1 MENESGF
8 VKQVKLCGAE
18 IPEVREKISDLLTAQ
33 DAAKIDL
40 EGAFGEVMIKI
51 SSDGENA
58 RETVKAAVRELK
70 VRFGSSIYTTK
81 KSVSLEQT
89 IVDLLKEQQMTVST
103 VESCTGGMIS
113 ARLTDVPGCSEVFRQ
128 GFVTYS
134 DRAKRKMVGVKK
146 STLKK
151 YTAVSE
157 QTAKEMAKGGAF
169 MAPIKPFPR
178 VTGVRYVCWTDW
190 GAGIRKQR
198 VCWTIWCFCSFWKS
212 CRRQI
217 GSLSRCVIC
226 RIRHRRRWQE
236 IWVSPRCR

>member
-89 IVDLLKEQQMTVST
+89 IVDLLKEQQLTVST
-103 VESCTGGMIS
+103 VECCTRGMI
-113 ARLTDVPGCSEVFRQ
+113 
-128 GFVTYS
+128 S

-169 MAPIKPFPR
+169 MAESDACVS
-178 VTGVRYVCWTDW
+178 VTGYAGPDGGENGDPVGLVYVGCCVHGNVEVEEYHFAGDRAAVREQAV
-190 GAGIRKQR
+190 IRALTLLRK
-198 VCWTIWCFCSFWKS
+198 CILENYD
-212 CRRQI
+212 I
-217 GSLSRCVIC
+217 
-226 RIRHRRRWQE
+226 
-236 IWVSPRCR
+236 

>member
-33 DAAKIDL
+33 DTAKIDL

-169 MAPIKPFPR
+169 MAESDACVS
-178 VTGVRYVCWTDW
+178 VTGYAGPDGGENGDPVGLVYVGCCVHGNVEVEEYHFAGDRAAVREQAV
-190 GAGIRKQR
+190 IRALTLLRK
-198 VCWTIWCFCSFWKS
+198 CILENYD
-212 CRRQI
+212 I
-217 GSLSRCVIC
+217 
-226 RIRHRRRWQE
+226 
-236 IWVSPRCR
+236 

>member
-81 KSVSLEQT
+81 KSVSLN
-89 IVDLLKEQQMTVST
+89 
-103 VESCTGGMIS
+103 
-113 ARLTDVPGCSEVFRQ
+113 RL
-128 GFVTYS
+128 
-134 DRAKRKMVGVKK
+134 
-146 STLKK
+146 
-151 YTAVSE
+151 
-157 QTAKEMAKGGAF
+157 
-169 MAPIKPFPR
+169 
-178 VTGVRYVCWTDW
+178 
-190 GAGIRKQR
+190 
-198 VCWTIWCFCSFWKS
+198 
-212 CRRQI
+212 
-217 GSLSRCVIC
+217 
-226 RIRHRRRWQE
+226 
-236 IWVSPRCR
+236 

>member
-18 IPEVREKISDLLTAQ
+18 IPEVREKVRDLLTVQ

-40 EGAFGEVMIKI
+40 EGAFGEVTITV

-70 VRFGSSIYTTK
+70 VRFSIYTTK
-81 KSVSLEQT
+81 KNVSLEQT
-89 IVDLLKEQQMTVST
+89 IVELLKEQKMTVST

-169 MAPIKPFPR
+169 MAESDACVS
-178 VTGVRYVCWTDW
+178 VTGYAGPDGGENGDPVGLVYVGCCVHGNVEVEEYHFAGDRAAVREQAV
-190 GAGIRKQR
+190 IRALTLLRK
-198 VCWTIWCFCSFWKS
+198 CILENYD
-212 CRRQI
+212 I
-217 GSLSRCVIC
+217 
-226 RIRHRRRWQE
+226 
-236 IWVSPRCR
+236 

>member
-81 KSVSLEQT
+81 KRTADDRIHGRILHRRNDQCAS
-89 IVDLLKEQQMTVST
+89 DR
-103 VESCTGGMIS
+103 CTGMLRGI
-113 ARLTDVPGCSEVFRQ
+113 P
-128 GFVTYS
+128 
-134 DRAKRKMVGVKK
+134 
-146 STLKK
+146 
-151 YTAVSE
+151 
-157 QTAKEMAKGGAF
+157 
-169 MAPIKPFPR
+169 
-178 VTGVRYVCWTDW
+178 
-190 GAGIRKQR
+190 AGICNLFRPCEEKNGR
-198 VCWTIWCFCSFWKS
+198 GK
-212 CRRQI
+212 
-217 GSLSRCVIC
+217 
-226 RIRHRRRWQE
+226 E
-236 IWVSPRCR
+236 IYT

>member
-103 VESCTGGMIS
+103 VESCTGGMI
-113 ARLTDVPGCSEVFRQ
+113 R
-128 GFVTYS
+128 
-134 DRAKRKMVGVKK
+134 DRK
-146 STLKK
+146 S
-151 YTAVSE
+151 V
-157 QTAKEMAKGGAF
+157 
-169 MAPIKPFPR
+169 
-178 VTGVRYVCWTDW
+178 V
-190 GAGIRKQR
+190 
-198 VCWTIWCFCSFWKS
+198 
-212 CRRQI
+212 
-217 GSLSRCVIC
+217 
-226 RIRHRRRWQE
+226 
-236 IWVSPRCR
+236 

>member
-89 IVDLLKEQQMTVST
+89 IVDLLKEQKMTVST

-128 GFVTYS
+128 GFVTCS
-134 DRAKRKMVGVKK
+134 DRAK
-146 STLKK
+146 
-151 YTAVSE
+151 
-157 QTAKEMAKGGAF
+157 
-169 MAPIKPFPR
+169 
-178 VTGVRYVCWTDW
+178 
-190 GAGIRKQR
+190 
-198 VCWTIWCFCSFWKS
+198 
-212 CRRQI
+212 
-217 GSLSRCVIC
+217 
-226 RIRHRRRWQE
+226 
-236 IWVSPRCR
+236 

>member
-151 YTAVSE
+151 YTIRPIATAVLARMTNSFVKYLFLSNE
-157 QTAKEMAKGGAF
+157 ESVSLVSSALTKSCAF
-169 MAPIKPFPR
+169 VPI
-178 VTGVRYVCWTDW
+178 RYVP
-190 GAGIRKQR
+190 
-198 VCWTIWCFCSFWKS
+198 
-212 CRRQI
+212 
-217 GSLSRCVIC
+217 SLSR
-226 RIRHRRRWQE
+226 
-236 IWVSPRCR
+236 